1 MPQYAVVQSHNPSD
15 CPIASKGAREW
26 MNKMFPQMD
35 SIAKKHG
42 VKFVVPYM
50 HLDPAHKGL
59 LLLEANSA
67 EAVRD
72 FIVQAGLF
80 HILNS
85 ELYLV
90 TPISQLLKEASGI
103 PTVYP

>member
-1 MPQYAVVQSHNPSD
+1 
-15 CPIASKGAREW
+15 

-59 LLLEANSA
+59 MLLEANSA

-72 FIVQAGLF
+72 FLVQGGFF
-80 HILNS
+80 HILDN

-90 TPISQLLKEASGI
+90 TPIAQLLKEASSI
-103 PTVYP
+103 PTIYP